1 MILSAFKEIVTK
13 AVIGKGKKY
22 YKNSYTIETEFLP
35 TTVLGCWVI
44 NHSFKGTDVGG
55 KIVINGS
62 FDVNVWYSYE
72 NDTKT
77 TVITKKI
84 TYSEAVM
91 VRQKET
97 TDTTT
102 KDIIVRSL
110 KQPSCTNAKEN
121 GKTINIEIEKELG
134 IEVVGDTK
142 IKVPIEEEEDPWDLI
157 DDNEYNEEVSTEI
170 DKSIKKDYL
179 KEDYLKNNTDKETT
193 KQKE

>member
-13 AVIGKGKKY
+13 AVIGKGKMY
-22 YKNSYTIETEFLP
+22 YKNSYTIETEHIP

-55 KIVINGS
+55 KIVIDGS
-62 FDVNVWYSYE
+62 FDVNLWYSYD

-84 TYSEAVM
+84 TYSESVM
-91 VRQKET
+91 IRQKET

-121 GKTINIEIEKELG
+121 NKTISIEIEKELG

-157 DDNEYNEEVSTEI
+157 DDDEYNDSVSEEI
-170 DKSIKKDYL
+170 DKAVKKDYI
-179 KEDYLKNNTDKETT
+179 KADYLKTEEQNNIQESK
-193 KQKE
+193 K

>member
-22 YKNSYTIETEFLP
+22 YKNAYTIETEYVP

-62 FDVNVWYSYE
+62 FDVNVWYSYDT
-72 NDTKT
+72 DTKT

-84 TYSEAVM
+84 TYNESVAI
-91 VRQKET
+91 RQRENI
-97 TDTTT
+97 DSGT
-102 KDIIVRSL
+102 KDIVVRSL
-110 KQPSCTNAKEN
+110 KQPSCINAKEN
-121 GKTINIEIEKELG
+121 GKTISLEIEKELG

-157 DDNEYNEEVSTEI
+157 EDSEYTEEISKEI
-170 DKSIKKDYL
+170 DKSVKKDYL
-179 KEDYLKNNTDKETT
+179 KEDYLKAEEKKTNSNPKE
-193 KQKE
+193 

>member
-1 MILSAFKEIVTK
+1 MSAFKEIVTK

-22 YKNSYTIETEFLP
+22 YKNAYTIETEHIP

-44 NHSFKGTDVGG
+44 NHSFKGADVGG

-62 FDVNVWYSYE
+62 FDINLWYSYD

-91 VRQKET
+91 VRQRET
-97 TDTTT
+97 TDAST

-121 GKTINIEIEKELG
+121 GKSISVEIEKELG

-157 DDNEYNEEVSTEI
+157 DDSEFDDNVSREI
-170 DKSIKKDYL
+170 DSSIKRDYL
-179 KEDYLKNNTDKETT
+179 KEDYLKSEDIKNVTPPKE
-193 KQKE
+193 